1 MKRRE
6 FITLLGGAA
15 AGWPLAALGQQAA
28 MPVIGVLSS
37 ATAKDWAPLLAAFL
51 QGLGDAGVVVGRDV
65 AIEYR
70 WAEGKYDRLPALAA
84 ELIRRQV
91 SLIAALTTPAAVAA
105 KASTETIP
113 IVFTTIGDPVQ
124 IGLVASLSRPG
135 GNTTGVTYLNVEV
148 GPKLL
153 ELLHETVPAA
163 AAMAALV
170 NPANP
175 NAESVVRTFARHRS
189 KAKSRTSCP
198 ECKYRQRYRFAFAS
212 LGQLQAGGLVIASD
226 VFLITREEAL
236 AGRALREKIPVISQ
250 TREFAARGGLMSY
263 TGAVFDVYR
272 QAGVYTARI
281 LKGEKPGDLPV
292 QQTTKLELTVNL
304 KTAKALGLDIP
315 PTLLARADEVIE

>member
-1 MKRRE
+1 MRRRD
-6 FITLLGGAA
+6 FITLLSGAA
-15 AGWPLAALGQQAA
+15 ASWPLAARAQSG
-28 MPVIGVLSS
+28 MPVIGVLSG

-51 QGLGDAGVVVGRDV
+51 KGVSETGVVVGQDV

-70 WAEGKYDRLPALAA
+70 WAEGQYDRLPALAA
-84 ELIRRQV
+84 DLIRRQV

-135 GNTTGVTYLNVEV
+135 SNTTGVTYLNVEV

-163 AAMAALV
+163 ASMAVLV

-175 NAESVVRTFARHRS
+175 NAESVSRS
-189 KAKSRTSCP
+189 LHAAAQKLGVELHVLNASTDSDIDS
-198 ECKYRQRYRFAFAS
+198 AFAS
-212 LGQLQAGGLVIASD
+212 LAQLQVGGLVIASD

-236 AGRALREKIPVISQ
+236 AGRALRENIPVISQ
-250 TREFAARGGLMSY
+250 TRQFAARGGLMSY

-281 LKGEKPGDLPV
+281 LKGEKPGNLPV

-304 KTAKALGLDIP
+304 KTAKALGLEVP